1 MLLFLS
7 PGTYTRWQTTD
18 ALEQEFNLCHIPGH
32 PTLTFGLIS
41 TKNSHLTLD
50 RRGAAQTATLLG
62 HFARTGGLP
71 SQEGLICQD
80 DWVI

>member
-32 PTLTFGLIS
+32 PTLSLGLV
-41 TKNSHLTLD
+41 NARNRHLILD
-50 RRGAAQTATLLG
+50 RRGAAQTASFLG

-71 SQEGLICQD
+71 SQEELVSPE
-80 DWVI
+80 DWSI